1 MRDGMLLMEAQLLH
15 EERRTQADRHRAI
28 AALRRR
34 RWERRISAART
45 AGATLRGRLAPEPAP
60 CCA

>member
-15 EERRTQADRHRAI
+15 AERRAGADRHRMI

-34 RWERRISAART
+34 RWEARAAAVRSAA
-45 AGATLRGRLAPEPAP
+45 ATLRRRVQPAPAP